1 VDVDIAGGYLIMDD
15 ATRALRKTCITGT
28 DIATLW
34 GVVPDK
40 TIMDIWLEKTSKF
53 EVNINN
59 KRTRAGL
66 LHERTLQEEYEALTG
81 IKLYRPE
88 FIKNGIYGG
97 SLDALPVIDEKLTGE
112 HMPEEIRNSA
122 LIGDFAYEGRKHMVM
137 LDQLVVE
144 FKTAEWDQY
153 HHWGVAPHGN
163 INRRY
168 FLQCQWYMFI
178 TGRKVA
184 HLYIMI
190 GVSDFRL
197 YIIPRHDEV
206 IEASKKLADKFW
218 EKYII
223 PNEMPPIDASK
234 NMPLYLQKLHPTDNQ
249 VMVEANAEML
259 QKAVKLD
266 EIKKTLKQLEAEEKT
281 LENFFKFSIG
291 ENRGIQDQQ
300 FKCTWGKC
308 KDTMDVDWKAA
319 FMDEVQPTPEQLA
332 EIEKR
337 YEYVSRK
344 GSRKFD
350 FRWRG

>member
-1 VDVDIAGGYLIMDD
+1 MDD

-53 EVNINN
+53 EVQINN
-59 KRTRAGL
+59 QRTRAGL
-66 LHERTLQEEYEALTG
+66 LHERTLQEEYEVLTG
-81 IKLYRPE
+81 IKVYRPE
-88 FIKNGIYGG
+88 FIKDGIYGG
-97 SLDALPVIDEKLTGE
+97 SLDALPMGLYGFLYNEPQKNIGEIKFTWEGHEYSVNADE
-112 HMPEEIRNSA
+112 
-122 LIGDFAYEGRKHMVM
+122 
-137 LDQLVVE
+137 LVVE

-153 HHWGVAPHGN
+153 HHYGPPPYGSV
-163 INRRY
+163 NRRY
-168 FLQCQWYMFI
+168 FLQCQWYMFL
-178 TGRKVA
+178 TKRKVT
-184 HLYIMI
+184 HLFIMI
-190 GVSDFRL
+190 GMSDFRL
-197 YIIPRHDEV
+197 YIIPRHEEV

-234 NMPLYLQKLHPTDNQ
+234 NMPRYLQQLHPTDNNT
-249 VMVEANAEML
+249 MLEANAEML

-266 EIKKTLKQLEAEEKT
+266 EVRKSLKQLEEEKDK

-291 ENRGIQDQQ
+291 ENKGIQDQQ
-300 FKCTWGKC
+300 FKCTWSKC
-308 KDTMDVDWKAA
+308 KDTIDVDWKAM
-319 FMDEVQPTPEQLA
+319 FMDTVQPTPEQLQ
-332 EIEKR
+332 ELEKK